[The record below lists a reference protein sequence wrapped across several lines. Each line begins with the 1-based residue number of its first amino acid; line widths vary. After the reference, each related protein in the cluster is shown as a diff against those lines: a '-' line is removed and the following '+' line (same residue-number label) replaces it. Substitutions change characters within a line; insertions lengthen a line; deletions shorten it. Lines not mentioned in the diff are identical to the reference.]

1 VCVTR
6 DAADGPNDFGSD
18 ISLHADVHEQ
28 HSDGGAAASH
38 GVEDVLQRCGG
49 AAGDDGDA
57 AGEDGERAFAVVVKP
72 AECADFRRVSLVAGA
87 CADGLESFDDER
99 DLAGFGVEVDA
110 AAGDHLLAVFRGE
123 GHFAGGVCEDG
134 AGDGGLFV
142 FEVKVPVRAFTEAG
156 DFADD
161 PEGIGHALLE
171 GGVDACGE
179 LRDGDGLVGECLRRG
194 RCGVGWRGRSVAGAL
209 GGCHFRWVKREA
221 GRGHQRCFL
230 TPSGERAGS
239 PSARG

>member
-1 VCVTR
+1 
-6 DAADGPNDFGSD
+6 
-18 ISLHADVHEQ
+18 
-28 HSDGGAAASH
+28 
-38 GVEDVLQRCGG
+38 LQRCGG

-72 AECADFRRVSLVAGA
+72 AECADFFDEFPVGEVEGA
-87 CADGLESFDDER
+87 CADGLEPLDDER
-99 DLAGFGVEVDA
+99 DLAGLGVEVDA

-161 PEGIGHALLE
+161 AEGVGHALLE

-179 LRDGDGLVGECLRRG
+179 LRDGDGLGRRVFAA
-194 RCGVGWRGRSVAGAL
+194 RPLWCWVAGA
-209 GGCHFRWVKREA
+209 KR
-221 GRGHQRCFL
+221 GRGPWRLPFSMGQ
-230 TPSGERAGS
+230 TGGGAW
-239 PSARG
+239 PSARLPDSKR